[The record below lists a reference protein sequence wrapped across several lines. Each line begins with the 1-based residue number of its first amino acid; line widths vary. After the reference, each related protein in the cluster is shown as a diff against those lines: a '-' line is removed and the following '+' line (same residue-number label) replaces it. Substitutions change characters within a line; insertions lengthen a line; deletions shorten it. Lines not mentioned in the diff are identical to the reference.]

1 MLGQLNHKWRGNI
14 MSEEKINIGIVVGE
28 FHYDITE
35 NMLNK
40 AVEHANFLGCNVV
53 EVFKVPGSFD
63 MPLAIKTLFSKEGIE
78 GVVCLGA
85 VIKGDTD
92 HDQIVAQHAARKI
105 VDLSLE
111 YGKPVAL
118 GVSGPG
124 MTRVEAVER
133 IEDFAR
139 RSVEAVV
146 KMIRRLNTSKKK

>member
-1 MLGQLNHKWRGNI
+1 MRDQLNYNEVKK
-14 MSEEKINIGIVVGE
+14 MSERKINIGIVVGE

-35 NMLNK
+35 NMMNK
-40 AVEHANFLGCNVV
+40 AVDHAEFLGCNVV
-53 EVFKVPGSFD
+53 EIIKVPGSFD
-63 MPLAIKTLFSKEGIE
+63 MPLAIKTLLAKDNIE

-92 HDQIVAQHAARKI
+92 HDQLVAQHAARKM

-111 YGKPVAL
+111 YNKPVAL

-124 MTRVEAVER
+124 MTRMEAVER

-139 RSVEAVV
+139 RSVESIV
-146 KMIRRLNTSKKK
+146 KMIKRLRESRNK

>member
-1 MLGQLNHKWRGNI
+1 
-14 MSEEKINIGIVVGE
+14 MSENKINIGLVVGE

-40 AVEHANFLGCNVV
+40 AVEHAQFLGCNVV
-53 EVFKVPGSFD
+53 EVIKVPGSFD
-63 MPLAIKTLFSKEGIE
+63 MPLAIKNLLKKDNIE

-92 HDQIVAQHAARKI
+92 HDQIVAQHAARKM
-105 VDLSLE
+105 VDLSLDFN
-111 YGKPVAL
+111 KPVSL

-139 RSVEAVV
+139 RSVESVV
-146 KMIRRLNTSKKK
+146 KMVRRIRDSNK

>member
-1 MLGQLNHKWRGNI
+1 MRDQLNYNEVKK
-14 MSEEKINIGIVVGE
+14 MSERKINIGIVVGE

-35 NMLNK
+35 NMMNK
-40 AVEHANFLGCNVV
+40 AVDHAEFLGCNVV
-53 EVFKVPGSFD
+53 EIIKVPGSFD
-63 MPLAIKTLFSKEGIE
+63 MPLAIKTLLAKDNIE

-92 HDQIVAQHAARKI
+92 HDQLVAQHAARKM

-111 YGKPVAL
+111 YNKPVAL

-124 MTRVEAVER
+124 MTRMEAVER

-139 RSVEAVV
+139 RSVESIV
-146 KMIRRLNTSKKK
+146 KMIKRLKESRSK

>member
-1 MLGQLNHKWRGNI
+1 MNEK
-14 MSEEKINIGIVVGE
+14 KINIGLVVGE

-40 AVEHANFLGCNVV
+40 AVEHANFLGCQVV
-53 EVFKVPGSFD
+53 EIFKVPGSFD
-63 MPLAIKTLFSKEGIE
+63 MPLAIKNLLAKEQIE

-92 HDQIVAQHAARKI
+92 HDQIVAQHAARKM

-111 YGKPVAL
+111 FNKPVSL

-139 RSVEAVV
+139 RSVESVV
-146 KMIRRLNTSKKK
+146 KMVRRIRDSNNK

>member
-1 MLGQLNHKWRGNI
+1 
-14 MSEEKINIGIVVGE
+14 MSENKIKIGLVVGE

-40 AVEHANFLGCNVV
+40 AVEHAEFLGCNVV
-53 EVFKVPGSFD
+53 EIFKVPGSFD
-63 MPLAIKTLFSKEGIE
+63 MPLAIKNLLAKDNIE

-92 HDQIVAQHAARKI
+92 HDQIVAQHAARKM

-111 YGKPVAL
+111 FNKPVSL

-124 MTRVEAVER
+124 MTRIEAVER

-139 RSVEAVV
+139 RSVESVV
-146 KMIRRLNTSKKK
+146 KMIRRLRDSNKK

>member
-1 MLGQLNHKWRGNI
+1 MNEN
-14 MSEEKINIGIVVGE
+14 KINIGIVVGE
-28 FHYDITE
+28 FHYDITQ

-40 AVEHANFLGCNVV
+40 AVEHAKFLGCQVV
-53 EVFKVPGSFD
+53 EIFKVPGSFD
-63 MPLAIKTLFSKEGIE
+63 MPLAIKNLLVKEHIE

-92 HDQIVAQHAARKI
+92 HDQIVAQHAARKM

-111 YGKPVAL
+111 FNKPVSL

-139 RSVEAVV
+139 RSVESLV
-146 KMIRRLNTSKKK
+146 KMVRRIRDSNNK

>member
-1 MLGQLNHKWRGNI
+1 
-14 MSEEKINIGIVVGE
+14 MSEKKINLGLVVGE
-28 FHYDITE
+28 FHYDITQ

-40 AVEHANFLGCNVV
+40 AIEHAEFLGCQVS
-53 EVFKVPGSFD
+53 EVIKVPGSFD
-63 MPLAIKTLFSKEGIE
+63 MPLAIKTLLTKDKID

-92 HDQIVAQHAARKI
+92 HDQLVAQHAARKM

-111 YGKPVAL
+111 FNKPVSL

-139 RSVEAVV
+139 RSIESAV
-146 KMIRRLNTSKKK
+146 KMIKRLEESRIK

>member
-1 MLGQLNHKWRGNI
+1 MNN
-14 MSEEKINIGIVVGE
+14 EKISLGIIVGE

-35 NMLNK
+35 NMLKK
-40 AVEHANFLGCNVV
+40 AIDHAEFLGCGV
-53 EVFKVPGSFD
+53 EEIFKVPGSFD
-63 MPLAIKTLFSKEGIE
+63 MPLAIKTLLAKEKID

-92 HDQIVAQHAARKI
+92 HDQVVAQHSARKM

-124 MTRVEAVER
+124 MTRLEAVER

-146 KMIRRLNTSKKK
+146 KMIKRIRESKNKKE

>member
-1 MLGQLNHKWRGNI
+1 
-14 MSEEKINIGIVVGE
+14 MSDDKIRIGIVVGE

-40 AVEHANFLGCNVV
+40 AIDHAKFLGCIVE

-63 MPLAIKTLFSKEGIE
+63 MPLAIKTLLSKENVE

-92 HDQIVAQHAARKI
+92 HDQVVAQHAARKM

-111 YGKPVAL
+111 YNKPVSL

-139 RSVEAVV
+139 RSIESVI
-146 KMIRRLNTSKKK
+146 KMIRRIRESKSK

>member
-1 MLGQLNHKWRGNI
+1 MN
-14 MSEEKINIGIVVGE
+14 EKKPNIGIVVGE

-40 AVEHANFLGCNVV
+40 AIEHAEFLGCQIS
-53 EVFKVPGSFD
+53 EIIKVPGSFD
-63 MPLAIKTLFSKEGIE
+63 MPLAIKTLLIKENVE

-92 HDQIVAQHAARKI
+92 HDQIVAQHAARKM

-111 YGKPVAL
+111 FDKPVSL

-139 RSVEAVV
+139 RSVESVV
-146 KMIRRLNTSKKK
+146 KMIRRLNFASKN